1 MPRLPKLIIKGDK
14 ELIRKLKRLGDK
26 RKLKKVLRQATN
38 AAAQQI
44 VRGVR
49 SVYPEDTGFSRKSVT
64 KKIITTQSGYS
75 AIVGVD
81 ANAVAIKPNG
91 QKHIPHK
98 IDHLIEFGWQEPDG
112 TTVAGKHP
120 LRRGFDGAKAA
131 ADAKF
136 AEKAGQ
142 AIEKEAMR
150 K

>member
-1 MPRLPKLIIKGDK
+1 MPKLPKLIVKGDK

-26 RKLKKVLRQATN
+26 RKLKKVLKQATN

-49 SVYPEDTGFSRKSVT
+49 SVYPQDTGFSRKSVT

-75 AIVGVD
+75 AIIGVD
-81 ANAVAIKPNG
+81 ADAVMVKANG

-120 LRRGFDGAKAA
+120 LRRGFDSAKGI

-136 AEKAGQ
+136 ATKAAE
-142 AIEKEAMR
+142 AIEKEAM
-150 K
+150 KK